1 MRIGLIL
8 IFLSFLSGCH
18 QRKDKPVAKEEPVS
32 VHSVDS
38 SVVKSGGVEREKPS
52 TDSFDLNSI
61 DSLKNKKIHINSID
75 STSYPEGNIVYFD
88 FSDDS
93 GNSIRDYGRGLAVIV
108 HDSITLWNLDYGD
121 YPSHSYNWLDFD
133 GDGDKDLYTLAG
145 EEMYFNSR
153 LFLNMGDSL
162 KEIFSNDFSYCP
174 LIDIDNDGIPEIL
187 NTRNEGV
194 VEVDY
199 EEVGITS
206 IENRK
211 ISNEY
216 DLIVGSFDEYN
227 YKYNMPKWYKL
238 FSLNILSS
246 VNILKVKNGKMID
259 VSKGYES
266 HFCFRLN
273 LLQSLDSTSERVEKV
288 KKELISEYSS
298 SCSAD

>member
-1 MRIGLIL
+1 M
-8 IFLSFLSGCH
+8 
-18 QRKDKPVAKEEPVS
+18 
-32 VHSVDS
+32 HSVDS

-288 KKELISEYSS
+288 KKELISEYLS